1 MTLPHPRA
9 RVRIRNTLGRT
20 TAPAQTKIYV
30 GNVEP
35 HITTEMIKT
44 VFEPFGM
51 VVGAEMVQDPS
62 NPGNVSC
69 SCAVLGKC
77 CRTFLVWWPCL
88 VSFRLLSVLML
99 FLFEAARSVGGIYTA
114 V

>member
-1 MTLPHPRA
+1 MSPPF
-9 RVRIRNTLGRT
+9 VSWLGRA

-51 VVGAEMVQDPS
+51 VVGAEMVVDPN
-62 NPGNVSC
+62 NPGNVSYGYWVREVLLPPVVRTMPC
-69 SCAVLGKC
+69 HAMRGKGRELVCVCFRAV
-77 CRTFLVWWPCL
+77 PCQSL
-88 VSFRLLSVLML
+88 ACLLT
-99 FLFEAARSVGGIYTA
+99 GWG
-114 V
+114 

>member
-1 MTLPHPRA
+1 M
-9 RVRIRNTLGRT
+9 GRT

-51 VVGAEMVQDPS
+51 VVGAEMVQDPA

-69 SCAVLGKC
+69 SFAVLGKC
-77 CRTFLVWWPCL
+77 CYSRLFRL
-88 VSFRLLSVLML
+88 VSFSR
-99 FLFEAARSVGGIYTA
+99 FLFRVLSELLVVVEAARSAGGIYAA

>member
-1 MTLPHPRA
+1 MWSSIGYYTSVHLTAGRHLPFLFLDILDRA
-9 RVRIRNTLGRT
+9 

-51 VVGAEMVQDPS
+51 VVGAEMVADPN
-62 NPGNVSC
+62 NPGNVS
-69 SCAVLGKC
+69 
-77 CRTFLVWWPCL
+77 
-88 VSFRLLSVLML
+88 
-99 FLFEAARSVGGIYTA
+99 
-114 V
+114 